1 GSEVLQ
7 KLFESGN
14 SPLSEQFMRW
24 KLWARWSEFVG
35 PTVAENT
42 EPVGFHRGTLFLWVR
57 NSTWM
62 QQLSFMREHIQDS
75 INKKMGKKEKYRDL
89 KQPYINAIIVVRIV
103 LQINSF
109 VFFQTRYM
117 CQMMIPVPGI

>member
-1 GSEVLQ
+1 
-7 KLFESGN
+7 
-14 SPLSEQFMRW
+14 MRW

-75 INKKMGKKEKYRDL
+75 INKKLGKNFVKKISYTLDRREVPAGSQEDFKNV
-89 KQPYINAIIVVRIV
+89 ISRIAPEEDD
-103 LQINSF
+103 N
-109 VFFQTRYM
+109 R
-117 CQMMIPVPGI
+117 